1 MEYNYFFCLYKNEN
15 NEKNSFIDKESNLIS
30 LQHMCRDMKYEIKK
44 RGVKHPVFAIEQITK
59 EQFDYLRRKGY
70 YHIGVE

>member
-1 MEYNYFFCLYKNEN
+1 MEYNYFFCVYKNEN
-15 NEKNSFIDKESNLIS
+15 NEKHSFIDKESSLIS
-30 LQHMCRDMKYEIKK
+30 LQHMCRDMKHEIKK
-44 RGVKHPVFAIEQITK
+44 RGVKYPIFAIEQITK